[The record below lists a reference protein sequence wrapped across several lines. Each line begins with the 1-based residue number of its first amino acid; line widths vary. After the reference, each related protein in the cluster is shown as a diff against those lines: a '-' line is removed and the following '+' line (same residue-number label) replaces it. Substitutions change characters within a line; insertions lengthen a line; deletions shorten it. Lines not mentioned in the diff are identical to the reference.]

1 MTLATHWHYFVVIA
15 LMMTGLHLVIAR
27 NNYVKKLMGLSI
39 FQVSVIM
46 LYVSMG
52 KVHGGTAPVYVMGE
66 NGEPDLGVVYSSPV
80 PHVLMLTAIVVGVAT
95 MALGLAIVV
104 RIKETYGTIE
114 DDEVIE
120 KDRQEEEALADR

>member
-46 LYVSMG
+46 LYVTMAKIS
-52 KVHGGTAPVYVMGE
+52 GGTAPILQAQGSESGE
-66 NGEPDLGVVYSSPV
+66 AVYSNPL

-95 MALGLAIVV
+95 TALGLALVV
-104 RIKETYGTIE
+104 RIQLAYGTVEE
-114 DDEVIE
+114 DEIVRM
-120 KDRQEEEALADR
+120 DREEPE